1 LEKDFIGSQTEI
13 QAISKEKNKLK
24 ETMGKK
30 LSELEALNAE
40 KDKRIESLDDELK
53 WAKEEY
59 EAEVNKIRQT
69 STETAVN
76 LSAASSED
84 GRP

>member
-1 LEKDFIGSQTEI
+1 MEKDFIGSQTEI

-53 WAKEEY
+53 
-59 EAEVNKIRQT
+59 
-69 STETAVN
+69 
-76 LSAASSED
+76 
-84 GRP
+84 